1 MTPEQM
7 YKERGDCSTDLQWS
21 VCSADNKETENVILI
36 NRQRQ
41 LEEDLLRARVSRKW
55 YLVVIVLLYIGLLA
69 SFSLNVTLLMR
80 KPVNS
85 NIKIPDTNHNYAAYP
100 PPTTTTIDTLKET
113 EKSSQLG
120 FAYTTPC
127 LVTIPCE
134 SGYMYD
140 CNTGECQQ
148 CPHGSYQPQWGQTSC
163 WPCPANT
170 TTDQPGA
177 ASLDMCKSHS
187 CPFYAK
193 EGVGIM
199 ESPNF
204 PRQFPTGAECR
215 WRVSP
220 GHTRRVLLI
229 LPRLS
234 LPPDCSASFTVSR
247 SDKGK
252 SSTVFSSCSSTQ
264 HPLILT
270 GQSNNLW
277 VEFKSGHKSVSQG
290 FQLTVLSVQ
299 EELGYLVDAIINTGE
314 IASFEND
321 QNSGNLS
328 QEDKILLSRLLLL
341 LNPSYQTQPLQHKDI
356 IQSNIRHKKPV
367 IEVLEDRSLES

>member
-1 MTPEQM
+1 
-7 YKERGDCSTDLQWS
+7 
-21 VCSADNKETENVILI
+21 
-36 NRQRQ
+36 
-41 LEEDLLRARVSRKW
+41 
-55 YLVVIVLLYIGLLA
+55 
-69 SFSLNVTLLMR
+69 MR

-85 NIKIPDTNHNYAAYP
+85 NIKIPETNHNYAAYP
-100 PPTTTTIDTLKET
+100 PPATTTIDTVKET

-204 PRQFPTGAECR
+204 PRHFPTGAECR

-234 LPPDCSASFTVSR
+234 LPSDCSASLTITRGDVGGVGEGTTVL
-247 SDKGK
+247 
-252 SSTVFSSCSSTQ
+252 STCVSTER
-264 HPLILT
+264 PTILT
-270 GQSNNLW
+270 GQ
-277 VEFKSGHKSVSQG
+277 
-290 FQLTVLSVQ
+290 
-299 EELGYLVDAIINTGE
+299 A
-314 IASFEND
+314 A
-321 QNSGNLS
+321 
-328 QEDKILLSRLLLL
+328 
-341 LNPSYQTQPLQHKDI
+341 
-356 IQSNIRHKKPV
+356 
-367 IEVLEDRSLES
+367 

>member
-1 MTPEQM
+1 M
-7 YKERGDCSTDLQWS
+7 DVQWGLCNS
-21 VCSADNKETENVILI
+21 ENKETENILLV

-41 LEEDLLRARVSRKW
+41 LEEDLMRARVSRKW
-55 YLVVIVLLYIGLLA
+55 YLVVIVLLYVGLLA

-80 KPVNS
+80 KPVNVR
-85 NIKIPDTNHNYAAYP
+85 IPEMDKDYGNFP
-100 PPTTTTIDTLKET
+100 EPTASTPEMKRSTQRP
-113 EKSSQLG
+113 SQLG

-127 LVTIPCE
+127 LVTVPCE

-140 CNTGECQQ
+140 CNSGECQQ
-148 CPHGSYQPQWGQTSC
+148 CPGGSYQPQWGQTSC

-170 TTDQPGA
+170 TTDLPGA
-177 ASLDMCKSHS
+177 ASLDLCKSHS

-199 ESPNF
+199 ESPNY
-204 PRQFPTGAECR
+204 PRNFPTGGECR

-229 LPRLS
+229 LPRLT

-247 SDKGK
+247 SELGQ

-264 HPLILT
+264 HPVILT

-277 VEFKSGHKSVSQG
+277 VEFKAGHKSTAQG

-299 EELGYLVDAIINTGE
+299 EELGYLVDAIINTGD
-314 IASFEND
+314 IQTFDTD
-321 QNSGNLS
+321 QGGGNLS

-341 LNPSYQTQPLQHKDI
+341 LNPSYQAQPLQHKDV

-367 IEVLEDRSLES
+367 IEVLEDRSIEN